1 MLLCSSGL
9 EQTRHGYSRVRRAG
23 SLEGAAPSNNP
34 GQALR
39 QLSSAS
45 TLEPVEASQR
55 GGVQKPPPFA

>member
-1 MLLCSSGL
+1 MHKKKKKTQS
-9 EQTRHGYSRVRRAG
+9 TAMRMPRRAG

-45 TLEPVEASQR
+45 MLEPVEAPQR
-55 GGVQKPPPFA
+55 GGVQQPPPFA